1 MGYFDALTSGYF
13 KTAPD
18 GRKLFFPWGILG
30 RGYTIDSDPDYE
42 RLRRQVK
49 AYTIVSLVLIVG
61 VTALQAYVGAVV
73 IGALLIAFYLGWLRY
88 LLVWRFRSP
97 HHFLGKSGM
106 RTSEPKPH

>member
-1 MGYFDALTSGYF
+1 V
-13 KTAPD
+13 
-18 GRKLFFPWGILG
+18 GRIGPRLH
-30 RGYTIDSDPDYE
+30 IDSRQDYE
-42 RLRRQVK
+42 QLRRQVK

-73 IGALLIAFYLGWLRY
+73 LGALLIAFYLGWMRY

-97 HHFLGKSGM
+97 HHFRGKFGM